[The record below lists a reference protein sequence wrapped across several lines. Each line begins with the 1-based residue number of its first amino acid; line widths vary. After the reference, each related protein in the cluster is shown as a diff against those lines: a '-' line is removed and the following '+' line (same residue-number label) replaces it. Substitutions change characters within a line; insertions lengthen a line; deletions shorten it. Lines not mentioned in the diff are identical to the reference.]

1 MRVVSVRV
9 DAVLVERAQI
19 EAALPGYELG
29 DQIGSGGFGLVLAGW
44 QTSLQRDVAI
54 KVLAA
59 GRNPR
64 SQAAASAEAR
74 ILAGLDHPHIVR
86 VFDYRE
92 VEGLRLIV
100 MERLS
105 GGTLTQRRA

>member
-1 MRVVSVRV
+1 M
-9 DAVLVERAQI
+9 LVERAQI